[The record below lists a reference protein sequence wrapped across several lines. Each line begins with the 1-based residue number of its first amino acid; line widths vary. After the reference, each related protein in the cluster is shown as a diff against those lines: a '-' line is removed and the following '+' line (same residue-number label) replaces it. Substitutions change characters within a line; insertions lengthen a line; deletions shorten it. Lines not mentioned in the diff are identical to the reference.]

1 MSLASES
8 ELGAMVPRLPLATA
22 MGEVLRLPPVSPALE
37 DPCAPLRAL
46 LQQYMTPE
54 EVVRAREAYEL
65 AATAHGAQTRRSG
78 EPYIHHPVAVA
89 CILAEL
95 QLDIFTIQAALLH
108 DVIEDCNISKE
119 NIIERFGP
127 EVAEMVDGVSK
138 LGQVRFET
146 REEAQAENFRKMFL
160 AMSRDI
166 RVVLIKLADRLH
178 NMRTMGV
185 MKPEK
190 RRRIS
195 RETLDIY
202 APIAQRLGIHAIRI
216 ELEEMAFSHLYPKR
230 WHTLNEAVK
239 AARGNRKEA
248 VQKIEHALE
257 DRLRQEGFA
266 AQVSG
271 REKHVYSI
279 YRKMQKKGMSFGD
292 IHDLHAF
299 RIIVADVDTCY
310 RVLGIIH
317 SLYRPIPGR
326 FKDYIAI
333 PKSNGY
339 QSLHTVL
346 LGPFG
351 HPVEVQIRTE
361 DMHRVAE
368 AGVAAHWLYKTGTN
382 NAHAEVQARAWLQ
395 RLLELQM
402 QGGDSQE
409 FLESVK
415 LDLFP
420 DEVYV
425 FTPKGKI
432 LSLPRGA
439 TAVDFAYAVHT
450 DVGDQAVAAKVNDIY
465 VPLRSLLNNGDKV
478 EIIMAASAHPQ
489 PGWLD
494 VVVTAKARS
503 SVRAYLKTI
512 QRGDAELLGRNLLEK
527 ALHSLGT
534 DLKQV
539 EPADFRRV
547 LTTFNTQ
554 DEGQLLAAI
563 GMGEIF
569 PLVVAHK
576 LLPEEEDRGKLV
588 QTARRLGQAVS
599 QLLPSRLNREGA
611 TKKPLLIRG
620 TEGMP
625 VTLARCCRPIPG
637 DPILG
642 FISAGKGVVVHTH
655 DCHNIREWRKRRDR
669 WVDVQWDP
677 EAPQGEF
684 PVTIRVV
691 AESARGVLARIATLI
706 SDEDSNI
713 DHVDIEP
720 QDGLY
725 TGITFTIQ
733 AHHRD
738 HLAKIMRSLRSLP
751 MVSRVQ
757 RVKG

>member
-1 MSLASES
+1 
-8 ELGAMVPRLPLATA
+8 
-22 MGEVLRLPPVSPALE
+22 
-37 DPCAPLRAL
+37 
-46 LQQYMTPE
+46 MTPE
-54 EVVRAREAYEL
+54 EVSRARDAYEL
-65 AATAHGAQTRRSG
+65 AANAHGAQTRRSG

-119 NIIERFGP
+119 NITERFGP

-185 MKPEK
+185 MTPEK

-216 ELEEMAFSHLYPKR
+216 ELEELAFSHLYPKR

-257 DRLRQEGFA
+257 DRLLQEGFA

-279 YRKMQKKGMSFGD
+279 YRKMQKKGMPFGD

-310 RVLGIIH
+310 RVLGLVH

-368 AGVAAHWLYKTGTN
+368 AGVAAHWLYKTGSN
-382 NAHAEVQARAWLQ
+382 NAHAEIQARAWLQ
-395 RLLELQM
+395 RLLELQI

-450 DVGDQAVAAKVNDIY
+450 DIGDQAVAARVNDMY
-465 VPLRSLLNNGDKV
+465 VPLRSPLNNGDKV
-478 EIIMAASAHPQ
+478 EIVTAASAHPQ

-494 VVVTAKARS
+494 VVVTGKARS

-512 QRGDAELLGRNLLEK
+512 QRGDAEVLGRNLLEK
-527 ALHSLGT
+527 ALQSLGADLQQIEAT
-534 DLKQV
+534 DFQ
-539 EPADFRRV
+539 RV
-547 LTTFNTQ
+547 LVTFNVQ
-554 DEGQLLAAI
+554 DESQLLAAI
-563 GMGEIF
+563 GMGEVF

-576 LLPEEEDRGKLV
+576 LLPEEGDRGRLA
-588 QTARRLGQAVS
+588 QTARRLGHAVS
-599 QLLPSRLNREGA
+599 QLLPSRLSREEA

-642 FISAGKGVVVHTH
+642 FISVGKGVVVHTH

-677 EAPQGEF
+677 AAQGEF
-684 PVTIRVV
+684 PVAIRVV

-725 TGITFTIQ
+725 TGITFTIE
-733 AHHRD
+733 AHDRD
-738 HLAKIMRSLRSLP
+738 HLARIMRSLRSLP

>member
-1 MSLASES
+1 MPQATES
-8 ELGAMVPRLPLATA
+8 VVEVSVPRLPLVTEV
-22 MGEVLRLPPVSPALE
+22 GEVLCLPPIQPALE

-46 LQQYMTPE
+46 LQQYMPPE
-54 EVVRAREAYEL
+54 DLLRAHEAYAL
-65 AATAHGAQTRRSG
+65 AAESHDTQTRRSG

-95 QLDIFTIQAALLH
+95 QLDLVTVQAALLH
-108 DVIEDCNISKE
+108 DVIEDCGISKE
-119 NIIERFGP
+119 SLAERFGP

-146 REEAQAENFRKMFL
+146 KEEAQAENFRKMFL

-178 NMRTMGV
+178 NMRTMGA
-185 MKPEK
+185 MLPEK

-195 RETLDIY
+195 KETLDIY
-202 APIAQRLGIHAIRI
+202 APIAQRLGIHAIRT
-216 ELEEMAFSHLYPKR
+216 ELEELAFSHLYPKR

-279 YRKMQKKGMSFGD
+279 YSKMQKKSMPFSA
-292 IHDLHAF
+292 ILDLHAF
-299 RIIVADVDTCY
+299 RVIVADVDTCY

-368 AGVAAHWLYKTGTN
+368 AGVAAHWLYKTGMN
-382 NAHAEVQARAWLQ
+382 SAHAETQARAWLQ
-395 RLLELQM
+395 RLLELQI

-432 LSLPRGA
+432 LNLPRGA

-450 DVGDQAVAAKVNDIY
+450 DIGNQAVAAKVNDMY
-465 VPLRSLLNNGDKV
+465 VPLRSPLSNGDKV
-478 EIIMAASAHPQ
+478 EIVTATSAHPQ

-512 QRGDAELLGRNLLEK
+512 QREDAETLGRNLLDK
-527 ALHSLGT
+527 ALQSLGVQYQQIVT
-534 DLKQV
+534 ADLQ
-539 EPADFRRV
+539 RV
-547 LTTFNTQ
+547 LATFNVKE
-554 DEGQLLAAI
+554 EGQLLAAI

-576 LLPEEEDRGKLV
+576 LLPEEEERGRLA

-599 QLLPSRLNREGA
+599 QLLPSRLSREGVA
-611 TKKPLLIRG
+611 KKPLLIRG

-642 FISAGKGVVVHTH
+642 FI
-655 DCHNIREWRKRRDR
+655 
-669 WVDVQWDP
+669 
-677 EAPQGEF
+677 
-684 PVTIRVV
+684 
-691 AESARGVLARIATLI
+691 
-706 SDEDSNI
+706 
-713 DHVDIEP
+713 
-720 QDGLY
+720 
-725 TGITFTIQ
+725 
-733 AHHRD
+733 
-738 HLAKIMRSLRSLP
+738 
-751 MVSRVQ
+751 
-757 RVKG
+757 

>member
-8 ELGAMVPRLPLATA
+8 ELGATVPRLPLAMA
-22 MGEVLRLPPVSPALE
+22 VGEVLRLSPVPPALE

-54 EVVRAREAYEL
+54 EVARAREAYEL
-65 AATAHGAQTRRSG
+65 AAIAHGAQTRRSG

-108 DVIEDCNISKE
+108 DVIEDCSISKE
-119 NIIERFGP
+119 NIVERFGP

-185 MKPEK
+185 MTPEK

-216 ELEEMAFSHLYPKR
+216 ELEELAFSHLYPKR
-230 WHTLNEAVK
+230 WHTLNEAIK
-239 AARGNRKEA
+239 ASRGNRKEG
-248 VQKIEHALE
+248 VQTIQRALE
-257 DRLRQEGFA
+257 DRLRQEGFV
-266 AQVSG
+266 AQVCG

-279 YRKMQKKGMSFGD
+279 YSKMQKKGMPFGA

-299 RIIVADVDTCY
+299 RVIVADVDTCY
-310 RVLGIIH
+310 RVLGLIH

-368 AGVAAHWLYKTGTN
+368 AGVAAHWLYKTGTS
-382 NAHAEVQARAWLQ
+382 NAHAETQSRAWLQ

-402 QGGDSQE
+402 QGGDSKE

-432 LSLPRGA
+432 LNLPRGA

-450 DVGDQAVAAKVNDIY
+450 DIGDQAVAAKVNDMY
-465 VPLRSLLNNGDKV
+465 VPLRSPLNNGEKV
-478 EIIMAASAHPQ
+478 EIVTAASAHPQ

-503 SVRAYLKTI
+503 RVRAYLKTM
-512 QRGDAELLGRNLLEK
+512 QCGDAELLGRNLLEK
-527 ALHSLGT
+527 AMHNLGANFQ
-534 DLKQV
+534 LV
-539 EPADFRRV
+539 EAADFRRV
-547 LTTFNTQ
+547 LTTFNVQ
-554 DEGQLLAAI
+554 SEGQLFAAI
-563 GMGEIF
+563 GMGEVF

-576 LLPEEEDRGKLV
+576 LLPEEEDRGRLA

-599 QLLPSRLNREGA
+599 QLLPNRLNREGA

-733 AHHRD
+733 AHHR
-738 HLAKIMRSLRSLP
+738 
-751 MVSRVQ
+751 
-757 RVKG
+757 

>member
-1 MSLASES
+1 MSAATELSNPADSVFLAE
-8 ELGAMVPRLPLATA
+8 AA
-22 MGEVLRLPPVSPALE
+22 EVLQLSPVTPALG
-37 DPCAPLRAL
+37 DPCAPLRLL
-46 LQQYMTPE
+46 LQRYLSPE
-54 EVVRAREAYEL
+54 DEQKVRDAYEL
-65 AATAHGAQTRRSG
+65 AALAHREQRRRSG

-95 QLDIFTIQAALLH
+95 QLDVATIQAALLH
-108 DVIEDCNISKE
+108 DVIEDCGISKDE
-119 NIIERFGP
+119 LTARFGA
-127 EVAEMVDGVSK
+127 EVTEMVDGVSK

-185 MKPEK
+185 MAADK

-216 ELEEMAFSHLYPKR
+216 ELEELAFSHLYPKR
-230 WHTLNEAVK
+230 WHALNQAIK
-239 AARGNRKEA
+239 AARGNRKEG
-248 VQKIEHALE
+248 VQKIGQLIAE
-257 DRLRQEGFA
+257 RLRQEA
-266 AQVSG
+266 IHAQVSG

-279 YRKMQKKGMSFGD
+279 YRKMQRKGLPFSA

-299 RIIVADVDTCY
+299 RIIVDDVDTCY
-310 RVLGIIH
+310 RVLGIVH
-317 SLYRPIPGR
+317 SLFRPIPGR

-339 QSLHTVL
+339 QSLHTIL

-351 HPVEVQIRTE
+351 HPVEIQIRTE

-368 AGVAAHWLYKTGTN
+368 AGVAAHWLYKSGIQR
-382 NAHAEVQARAWLQ
+382 AHAEAQARAWIQ
-395 RLLELQM
+395 RLLELQA

-409 FLESVK
+409 FLESLK
-415 LDLFP
+415 MDLFP

-432 LSLPRGA
+432 LGLPRGA
-439 TAVDFAYAVHT
+439 TAIDFAYAVHS
-450 DVGDQAVAAKVNDIY
+450 DIGNRAVAAKINEIY
-465 VPLRSLLNNGDKV
+465 VPLRSIIDNGDKV
-478 EIIMAASAHPQ
+478 EIITAESAHPQ
-489 PGWLD
+489 AGWLE
-494 VVVTAKARS
+494 VVVTAKARANIRS
-503 SVRAYLKTI
+503 YLKTI
-512 QRGDAELLGRNLLEK
+512 QRGDAEQLGTNLLDK
-527 ALHSLGT
+527 ALRSLGT
-534 DLKQV
+534 TIEALAEEDFQRVYSTFQV
-539 EPADFRRV
+539 ADRSALLV
-547 LTTFNTQ
+547 SIGI
-554 DEGQLLAAI
+554 GQVI
-563 GMGEIF
+563 
-569 PLVVAHK
+569 PLVVAQK
-576 LLPEEEDRGKLV
+576 LVPEEERGRLA

-599 QLLPSRLNREGA
+599 SLLPGRPGREAGHNQ
-611 TKKPLLIRG
+611 PLLIRG

-642 FISAGKGVVVHTH
+642 FITAGKGIVVHTH

-677 EAPQGEF
+677 EVHSEF
-684 PVTIRVV
+684 PVLVRVV
-691 AESARGVLARIATLI
+691 AESGRGVLARVATHIAQA
-706 SDEDSNI
+706 DANI

-725 TGITFTIQ
+725 TGITFTITVRD
-733 AHHRD
+733 RD
-738 HLAKIMRSLRSLP
+738 HLAQVVRNLRSLP
-751 MVSRVQ
+751 SVSRVQ

>member
-1 MSLASES
+1 MPPAIEPTV
-8 ELGAMVPRLPLATA
+8 ELQIPTLPLAGGV
-22 MGEVLRLPPVSPALE
+22 GEVLHLPVVKPSLE

-46 LQQYMTPE
+46 LQQYMSAE
-54 EVVRAREAYEL
+54 EVGRALEAYEL
-65 AATAHGAQTRRSG
+65 ALAAHADQTRRSG

-95 QLDIFTIQAALLH
+95 QLDLFTVQAALLH
-108 DVIEDCNISKE
+108 DVIEDCNISKDSLG
-119 NIIERFGP
+119 ERFGP

-146 REEAQAENFRKMFL
+146 KEEAQAENFRKMFL

-185 MKPEK
+185 MTPEK

-216 ELEEMAFSHLYPKR
+216 ELEELAFSHLYPKR
-230 WHTLNEAVK
+230 WHALNEAVK

-248 VQKIEHALE
+248 VQKIERALQ
-257 DRLRQEGFA
+257 DRLRQEGFEA
-266 AQVSG
+266 DVSG

-279 YRKMQKKGMSFGD
+279 YSKMQKKSMPFSA
-292 IHDLHAF
+292 ILDLHAF
-299 RIIVADVDTCY
+299 RVVVADVDTCY

-368 AGVAAHWLYKTGTN
+368 AGVAAHWLYKTGMSNT
-382 NAHAEVQARAWLQ
+382 HAESQARAWLQ
-395 RLLELQM
+395 RLLELQTH
-402 QGGDSQE
+402 GGDSQE

-439 TAVDFAYAVHT
+439 TAVDFAYSVHT
-450 DVGDQAVAAKVNDIY
+450 DIGNQAVAAKINDMY

-478 EIIMAASAHPQ
+478 EIVTTASAHPQ

-494 VVVTAKARS
+494 VVVTAKARG

-512 QRGDAELLGRNLLEK
+512 QRDDAEALGRNLLDK
-527 ALHSLGT
+527 ALHSLGMNY
-534 DLKQV
+534 DQV
-539 EPADFRRV
+539 IPADLQQV
-547 LTTFNTQ
+547 LATFNVK

-563 GMGEIF
+563 GMGELF

-576 LLPEEEDRGKLV
+576 LLPEEEDRGRLA
-588 QTARRLGQAVS
+588 QTARRLGLAVS
-599 QLLPSRLNREGA
+599 QFLPSRLNRDTA
-611 TKKPLLIRG
+611 VKKPLLIRG
-620 TEGMP
+620 TEGLP

-677 EAPQGEF
+677 GAHGDF

-725 TGITFTIQ
+725 TGITFTIL
-733 AHHRD
+733 AHDRD

-757 RVKG
+757 RVKN

>member
-95 QLDIFTIQAALLH
+95 QLDVFTIQAALLH

-271 REKHVYSI
+271 REKHAEITFEKLQIGQTIGRRRTGGHHCLQHRATGLGRHLHNGTHQLPDGTLSH
-279 YRKMQKKGMSFGD
+279 FAGD
-292 IHDLHAF
+292 VGGGIQITAHQAIALTQRAHTHGAIQVLIQTGRTENPGGLLPVTLQNGLAFLAKNLQQFCIIFQTFHASSV
-299 RIIVADVDTCY
+299 IVAT
-310 RVLGIIH
+310 
-317 SLYRPIPGR
+317 
-326 FKDYIAI
+326 
-333 PKSNGY
+333 
-339 QSLHTVL
+339 
-346 LGPFG
+346 PF
-351 HPVEVQIRTE
+351 
-361 DMHRVAE
+361 
-368 AGVAAHWLYKTGTN
+368 
-382 NAHAEVQARAWLQ
+382 
-395 RLLELQM
+395 
-402 QGGDSQE
+402 
-409 FLESVK
+409 
-415 LDLFP
+415 
-420 DEVYV
+420 
-425 FTPKGKI
+425 
-432 LSLPRGA
+432 
-439 TAVDFAYAVHT
+439 
-450 DVGDQAVAAKVNDIY
+450 
-465 VPLRSLLNNGDKV
+465 
-478 EIIMAASAHPQ
+478 
-489 PGWLD
+489 
-494 VVVTAKARS
+494 
-503 SVRAYLKTI
+503 
-512 QRGDAELLGRNLLEK
+512 
-527 ALHSLGT
+527 
-534 DLKQV
+534 
-539 EPADFRRV
+539 
-547 LTTFNTQ
+547 
-554 DEGQLLAAI
+554 
-563 GMGEIF
+563 
-569 PLVVAHK
+569 
-576 LLPEEEDRGKLV
+576 
-588 QTARRLGQAVS
+588 TARR
-599 QLLPSRLNREGA
+599 
-611 TKKPLLIRG
+611 T
-620 TEGMP
+620 
-625 VTLARCCRPIPG
+625 
-637 DPILG
+637 
-642 FISAGKGVVVHTH
+642 
-655 DCHNIREWRKRRDR
+655 
-669 WVDVQWDP
+669 
-677 EAPQGEF
+677 
-684 PVTIRVV
+684 
-691 AESARGVLARIATLI
+691 
-706 SDEDSNI
+706 
-713 DHVDIEP
+713 
-720 QDGLY
+720 
-725 TGITFTIQ
+725 
-733 AHHRD
+733 
-738 HLAKIMRSLRSLP
+738 
-751 MVSRVQ
+751 
-757 RVKG
+757 

>member
-1 MSLASES
+1 MPPASES
-8 ELGAMVPRLPLATA
+8 VEAVSVPVLPLASGV
-22 MGEVLRLPPVSPALE
+22 GEVLRLPPVKPALD

-54 EVVRAREAYEL
+54 EVARVREAYEL
-65 AATAHGAQTRRSG
+65 ALAAHGEQTRRSG

-95 QLDIFTIQAALLH
+95 QLDIFTVQAALLH
-108 DVIEDCNISKE
+108 DVIEDCGISKE
-119 NIIERFGP
+119 ALGERFGP

-185 MKPEK
+185 MTPEK

-216 ELEEMAFSHLYPKR
+216 ELEELAFSHLYPKR

-239 AARGNRKEA
+239 AARGHRKEA
-248 VQKIEHALE
+248 VQKIEQALL
-257 DRLRQEGFA
+257 DRLHQEGFE

-279 YRKMQKKGMSFGD
+279 YSKMQKKGMAFSS
-292 IHDLHAF
+292 ILDLHAF
-299 RIIVADVDTCY
+299 RVIVADVDTCY

-368 AGVAAHWLYKTGTN
+368 AGVAAHWLYKTGMN
-382 NAHAEVQARAWLQ
+382 HAHAETQARAWLQ
-395 RLLELQM
+395 RLLELQT

-415 LDLFP
+415 LDLSLMK
-420 DEVYV
+420 YMCLR
-425 FTPKGKI
+425 PKEK
-432 LSLPRGA
+432 
-439 TAVDFAYAVHT
+439 F
-450 DVGDQAVAAKVNDIY
+450 
-465 VPLRSLLNNGDKV
+465 
-478 EIIMAASAHPQ
+478 SA
-489 PGWLD
+489 
-494 VVVTAKARS
+494 
-503 SVRAYLKTI
+503 
-512 QRGDAELLGRNLLEK
+512 
-527 ALHSLGT
+527 
-534 DLKQV
+534 
-539 EPADFRRV
+539 
-547 LTTFNTQ
+547 
-554 DEGQLLAAI
+554 
-563 GMGEIF
+563 
-569 PLVVAHK
+569 
-576 LLPEEEDRGKLV
+576 
-588 QTARRLGQAVS
+588 
-599 QLLPSRLNREGA
+599 
-611 TKKPLLIRG
+611 
-620 TEGMP
+620 
-625 VTLARCCRPIPG
+625 C
-637 DPILG
+637 
-642 FISAGKGVVVHTH
+642 
-655 DCHNIREWRKRRDR
+655 
-669 WVDVQWDP
+669 
-677 EAPQGEF
+677 
-684 PVTIRVV
+684 RVV
-691 AESARGVLARIATLI
+691 PRPLI
-706 SDEDSNI
+706 
-713 DHVDIEP
+713 
-720 QDGLY
+720 
-725 TGITFTIQ
+725 
-733 AHHRD
+733 
-738 HLAKIMRSLRSLP
+738 LP
-751 MVSRVQ
+751 MPFIRISGIRRWPPASMICMCPCAVL
-757 RVKG
+757 

>member
-1 MSLASES
+1 MSAATELSARADSVVLAE
-8 ELGAMVPRLPLATA
+8 AA
-22 MGEVLRLPPVSPALE
+22 EVLHLSPVAPSLG
-37 DPCAPLRAL
+37 DPCAPLRLL
-46 LQQYMTPE
+46 LQRYLPPE
-54 EVVRAREAYEL
+54 DVEKAREAYEL
-65 AATAHGAQTRRSG
+65 AAAAHRGQKRRSG

-95 QLDIFTIQAALLH
+95 QLDVATIQAALLH
-108 DVIEDCNISKE
+108 DVIEDCGISKE
-119 NIIERFGP
+119 ELTEHFGA
-127 EVAEMVDGVSK
+127 EVTEMVDGVSK

-185 MKPEK
+185 MAADK

-216 ELEEMAFSHLYPKR
+216 ELEELAFSHLYPKR
-230 WHTLNEAVK
+230 WHALNQAIK
-239 AARGNRKEA
+239 AARGHRKEA
-248 VQKIEHALE
+248 VQKIGQLIAE
-257 DRLRQEGFA
+257 RLRQEA
-266 AQVSG
+266 IHAEVSG

-279 YRKMQKKGMSFGD
+279 YRKMQRKGLPFSA

-299 RIIVADVDTCY
+299 RIIVDDVDTCY
-310 RVLGIIH
+310 RVLGIVH
-317 SLYRPIPGR
+317 SLFRPIPGR

-339 QSLHTVL
+339 QSLHTIL

-368 AGVAAHWLYKTGTN
+368 AGVAAHWLYKSGIQK
-382 NAHAEVQARAWLQ
+382 AHAEAQARAWIQ
-395 RLLELQM
+395 RLLELQA

-409 FLESVK
+409 FLESLK
-415 LDLFP
+415 MDLFP

-432 LSLPRGA
+432 LGLPRGA
-439 TAVDFAYAVHT
+439 TAIDFAYAVHS
-450 DVGDQAVAAKVNDIY
+450 DIGNRAVAAKINEIY
-465 VPLRSLLNNGDKV
+465 VPLRSILDNGDKV
-478 EIIMAASAHPQ
+478 EVITAESAHPQ
-489 PGWLD
+489 AGWLE
-494 VVVTAKARS
+494 VVVTAKARANIRS
-503 SVRAYLKTI
+503 YLKTI
-512 QRGDAELLGRNLLEK
+512 QRGDAEQLGQNLLDK
-527 ALHSLGT
+527 AMHSLGT
-534 DLKQV
+534 SIDALTEEQFHRVYATFQV
-539 EPADFRRV
+539 EDRAA
-547 LTTFNTQ
+547 
-554 DEGQLLAAI
+554 LLVAI
-563 GMGEIF
+563 GIGQVI
-569 PLVVAHK
+569 PLVVAQK
-576 LLPEEEDRGKLV
+576 LVPEEERGRLA

-599 QLLPSRLNREGA
+599 SLLPGRPGREGEHIQ
-611 TKKPLLIRG
+611 PLLIRG

-642 FISAGKGVVVHTH
+642 FITAGKGIVVHTH

-677 EAPQGEF
+677 DVHAEF
-684 PVTIRVV
+684 PVLVRVV
-691 AESARGVLARIATLI
+691 AESGRGVLARVATHIAQA
-706 SDEDSNI
+706 DANI

-725 TGITFTIQ
+725 TGITFTISVRD
-733 AHHRD
+733 RD
-738 HLAKIMRSLRSLP
+738 HLAQVVRSLRSLP
-751 MVSRVQ
+751 SVSRVQ

>member
-1 MSLASES
+1 MSAAT
-8 ELGAMVPRLPLATA
+8 ELSSPADSVFLMEAA
-22 MGEVLRLPPVSPALE
+22 EVLQLSPVSPSLD
-37 DPCAPLRAL
+37 DPCAPLRLL
-46 LQQYMTPE
+46 LQHYLPPE
-54 EVVRAREAYEL
+54 DVQKARDAYEL
-65 AATAHGAQTRRSG
+65 AAAAHREQKRRSG

-95 QLDIFTIQAALLH
+95 QLDVATIQAALLH
-108 DVIEDCNISKE
+108 DVIEDCGISKDE
-119 NIIERFGP
+119 LTERFGA
-127 EVAEMVDGVSK
+127 EVTEMVDGVSK

-185 MKPEK
+185 MAAEK

-202 APIAQRLGIHAIRI
+202 APIAQRLGIHAVRI
-216 ELEEMAFSHLYPKR
+216 ELEELAFSHLYPKR
-230 WHTLNEAVK
+230 WHALNQAIK
-239 AARGNRKEA
+239 SARGNRKEG
-248 VQKIEHALE
+248 VQKIGQLIAE
-257 DRLRQEGFA
+257 RLRQEA
-266 AQVSG
+266 IHAQVSG
-271 REKHVYSI
+271 REKNVYSI
-279 YRKMQKKGMSFGD
+279 YRKMQRKGLPFSA

-299 RIIVADVDTCY
+299 RIIVDDVDTCY
-310 RVLGIIH
+310 RVLGIVH
-317 SLYRPIPGR
+317 SLFRPIPGR

-339 QSLHTVL
+339 QSLHTIL

-351 HPVEVQIRTE
+351 HPVEIQIRTE

-368 AGVAAHWLYKTGTN
+368 AGVAAHWLYKSGIQR
-382 NAHAEVQARAWLQ
+382 AHAEAQARAWIQ
-395 RLLELQM
+395 RLLELQA

-409 FLESVK
+409 FLESLK
-415 LDLFP
+415 MDLFP

-432 LSLPRGA
+432 LGLPRGA
-439 TAVDFAYAVHT
+439 TAIDFAYAVHS
-450 DVGDQAVAAKVNDIY
+450 DIGNRAVAAKINEIY
-465 VPLRSLLNNGDKV
+465 VPLRSILDNGDKV
-478 EIIMAASAHPQ
+478 EVITAESAHPQ
-489 PGWLD
+489 AGWLE
-494 VVVTAKARS
+494 VVVTAKARANIRS
-503 SVRAYLKTI
+503 YLKTI
-512 QRGDAELLGRNLLEK
+512 QRGDAEQLGHNLLDK
-527 ALHSLGT
+527 ALRSLGT
-534 DLKQV
+534 AIEALGEEDFQRVYPTFQV
-539 EPADFRRV
+539 
-547 LTTFNTQ
+547 Q
-554 DEGQLLAAI
+554 DRSALLVAI
-563 GMGEIF
+563 GIGQVI
-569 PLVVAHK
+569 PLVVAQK
-576 LLPEEEDRGKLV
+576 LVPEEERGRLA

-599 QLLPSRLNREGA
+599 SLLPGRPGRDGEHNQ
-611 TKKPLLIRG
+611 PLLIRG

-642 FISAGKGVVVHTH
+642 FITAGKGIVVHTH

-677 EAPQGEF
+677 QVHAEF
-684 PVTIRVV
+684 PVLVRVV
-691 AESARGVLARIATLI
+691 AESGRGVLARVATHIAQA
-706 SDEDSNI
+706 DANI

-725 TGITFTIQ
+725 TGITFTITVRD
-733 AHHRD
+733 RD
-738 HLAKIMRSLRSLP
+738 HLAQVVRNLRSLP
-751 MVSRVQ
+751 SVSRVQ

>member
-1 MSLASES
+1 MSASSDAVVQLLTETA
-8 ELGAMVPRLPLATA
+8 EPLQ
-22 MGEVLRLPPVSPALE
+22 LSPVHPTLE
-37 DPCAPLRAL
+37 DPCAPLRSL
-46 LQQYMTPE
+46 LQRYLPADDLQ
-54 EVVRAREAYEL
+54 RAREAYEF
-65 AATAHGAQTRRSG
+65 AAAAHGEQRRRSG

-89 CILAEL
+89 SILAEL
-95 QLDIFTIQAALLH
+95 QMDVSTIQAALLH
-108 DVIEDCNISKE
+108 DVIEDCEISKE
-119 NIIERFGP
+119 EVVQRFGP

-166 RVVLIKLADRLH
+166 RVVLVKLADRLH

-185 MKPEK
+185 MAPDK

-195 RETLDIY
+195 RETLEIY

-216 ELEEMAFSHLYPKR
+216 ELEELAFSHLYPRR
-230 WHTLNEAVK
+230 WHALNEAIK

-248 VQKIEHALE
+248 VQKIGQLIAE
-257 DRLRQEGFA
+257 RLRQEA
-266 AQVSG
+266 IPSRVSG

-279 YRKMQKKGMSFGD
+279 YRKMQKKGLPFSA

-299 RIIVADVDTCY
+299 RIIVDDVDTCY
-310 RVLGIIH
+310 RVLGIVH
-317 SLYRPIPGR
+317 SLFRPIPGR

-333 PKSNGY
+333 PKGNGY
-339 QSLHTVL
+339 QSLHTIV

-351 HPVEVQIRTE
+351 YPVEVQIRTE

-368 AGVAAHWLYKTGTN
+368 AGVAAHWLYKSGVQKS
-382 NAHAEVQARAWLQ
+382 HAEVQARAWIQ
-395 RLLELQM
+395 RLLELQT

-409 FLESVK
+409 FLDSLK
-415 LDLFP
+415 MDLFP

-439 TAVDFAYAVHT
+439 TAIDFAYAVHS
-450 DVGDQAVAAKVNDIY
+450 DIGNRAVAAKINEIF
-465 VPLRSLLNNGDKV
+465 VPLRTILDNGVKV
-478 EIIMAASAHPQ
+478 EIITADTAHPQ
-489 PGWLD
+489 AGWLE
-494 VVVTAKARS
+494 VVVTAKARANI
-503 SVRAYLKTI
+503 RAYLKTI
-512 QRGDAELLGRNLLEK
+512 QRDDAERLGRNLLQK
-527 ALHSLGT
+527 ALASLGT
-534 DLKQV
+534 SIEEIPDEVLQ
-539 EPADFRRV
+539 RV
-547 LTTFNTQ
+547 LSTFQ
-554 DEGQLLAAI
+554 AKDLAELLVAI
-563 GMGEIF
+563 GIGQII
-569 PLVVAHK
+569 PLVVAQK
-576 LLPEEEDRGKLV
+576 LVPEEERGRLA

-599 QLLPSRLNREGA
+599 QFLPGRLAQAERGQ
-611 TKKPLLIRG
+611 PLLIRG
-620 TEGMP
+620 TEGLP

-642 FISAGKGVVVHTH
+642 FITAGKGIVVHTH
-655 DCHNIREWRKRRDR
+655 DCHNLREWRKRRDR

-677 EAPQGEF
+677 GVQAEF
-684 PVTIRVV
+684 PVLVRVV
-691 AESARGVLARIATLI
+691 AESGRGVLARIATHI
-706 SDEDSNI
+706 AQADANI

-725 TGITFTIQ
+725 TGITFTISVRN
-733 AHHRD
+733 RD
-738 HLAKIMRSLRSLP
+738 HLAQVVRDLRSLP

>member
-1 MSLASES
+1 MPLASES
-8 ELGAMVPRLPLATA
+8 EPGTMVPTLPLTT
-22 MGEVLRLPPVSPALE
+22 GVGDVLRLPPVSPSLE

-54 EVVRAREAYEL
+54 EVARARDAYEL
-65 AATAHGAQTRRSG
+65 AANAHGAQTRRSG

-119 NIIERFGP
+119 SITERFGP

-185 MKPEK
+185 MTPEK

-216 ELEEMAFSHLYPKR
+216 ELEELAFSHLYPKR

-257 DRLRQEGFA
+257 DRLLQEGFA

-279 YRKMQKKGMSFGD
+279 YRKMQKKGMPFGD

-310 RVLGIIH
+310 RVLGLVH

-368 AGVAAHWLYKTGTN
+368 AGVAAHWLYKTGSS
-382 NAHAEVQARAWLQ
+382 NAHAEIQARAWLQ
-395 RLLELQM
+395 RLLELQI

-450 DVGDQAVAAKVNDIY
+450 DIGDQAVAARVNDMY
-465 VPLRSLLNNGDKV
+465 VPLRSPLNNGDKV
-478 EIIMAASAHPQ
+478 EIVTAASAHPQ

-494 VVVTAKARS
+494 VVVTGKARS

-512 QRGDAELLGRNLLEK
+512 QRGDAEVLGRNLLEK
-527 ALHSLGT
+527 ALQSLGADLQQIEAT
-534 DLKQV
+534 DFQ
-539 EPADFRRV
+539 RV
-547 LTTFNTQ
+547 LVTFNVR
-554 DEGQLLAAI
+554 DESQLLAAI
-563 GMGEIF
+563 GMGEVF

-576 LLPEEEDRGKLV
+576 LLPEEGDRGRLA
-588 QTARRLGQAVS
+588 QTARRLGHAVS
-599 QLLPSRLNREGA
+599 QLLPSRLSREEA

-642 FISAGKGVVVHTH
+642 FISVGKGVVVHTH

-677 EAPQGEF
+677 AAQGEF
-684 PVTIRVV
+684 PVAIRVV

-725 TGITFTIQ
+725 TGITFTIE
-733 AHHRD
+733 AHDRD
-738 HLAKIMRSLRSLP
+738 HLARIMRSLRSLP

>member
-1 MSLASES
+1 MSAATELSNPADSVFLAE
-8 ELGAMVPRLPLATA
+8 AA
-22 MGEVLRLPPVSPALE
+22 EVLQLSPVTPALD
-37 DPCAPLRAL
+37 DPCAPLRLL
-46 LQQYMTPE
+46 LQRYLSPE
-54 EVVRAREAYEL
+54 DVQKVRDAYEL
-65 AATAHGAQTRRSG
+65 AASAHREQRRRSG

-95 QLDIFTIQAALLH
+95 QLDVATIQAALLH
-108 DVIEDCNISKE
+108 DVIEDCGISKDE
-119 NIIERFGP
+119 LTERFGA
-127 EVAEMVDGVSK
+127 EVTEMVDGVSK

-185 MKPEK
+185 MAADK

-216 ELEEMAFSHLYPKR
+216 ELEELAFSHLYPKR
-230 WHTLNEAVK
+230 WHALNQAIK
-239 AARGNRKEA
+239 AARGNRKEG
-248 VQKIEHALE
+248 VQKIGQLIAE
-257 DRLRQEGFA
+257 RLRQEA
-266 AQVSG
+266 IHAQVSG

-279 YRKMQKKGMSFGD
+279 YRKMQRKGLPFSA

-299 RIIVADVDTCY
+299 RIIVDDVDTCY
-310 RVLGIIH
+310 RVLGIVH
-317 SLYRPIPGR
+317 SLFRPIPGR

-339 QSLHTVL
+339 QSLHTIL

-351 HPVEVQIRTE
+351 HPVEIQIRTE

-368 AGVAAHWLYKTGTN
+368 AGVAAHWLYKSGIQR
-382 NAHAEVQARAWLQ
+382 AHAEAQARAWIQ
-395 RLLELQM
+395 RLLELQA

-409 FLESVK
+409 FLESLK
-415 LDLFP
+415 MDLFP

-432 LSLPRGA
+432 LGLPRGA
-439 TAVDFAYAVHT
+439 TAIDFAYAVHS
-450 DVGDQAVAAKVNDIY
+450 DIGNRAVAAKINEIY
-465 VPLRSLLNNGDKV
+465 VPLRSIIDNGDKV
-478 EIIMAASAHPQ
+478 EIITAESAHPQ
-489 PGWLD
+489 AGWLE
-494 VVVTAKARS
+494 VVVTAKARANIRS
-503 SVRAYLKTI
+503 YLKTI
-512 QRGDAELLGRNLLEK
+512 QRGDAEQLGASLLDK
-527 ALHSLGT
+527 ALRSLGT
-534 DLKQV
+534 SLEALTEEDFQRVYPTFQV
-539 EPADFRRV
+539 ADRSALLV
-547 LTTFNTQ
+547 SIGI
-554 DEGQLLAAI
+554 GQVI
-563 GMGEIF
+563 
-569 PLVVAHK
+569 PLVVAQK
-576 LLPEEEDRGKLV
+576 LVPEEERGRLA

-599 QLLPSRLNREGA
+599 SLLPGRPGRETGHNQ
-611 TKKPLLIRG
+611 PLLIRG

-642 FISAGKGVVVHTH
+642 FITAGKGIVVHTH

-677 EAPQGEF
+677 EVHAEF
-684 PVTIRVV
+684 PVLVRVV
-691 AESARGVLARIATLI
+691 AESGRGVLARVATHIAQA
-706 SDEDSNI
+706 DANI

-725 TGITFTIQ
+725 TGITFTITVRD
-733 AHHRD
+733 RD
-738 HLAKIMRSLRSLP
+738 HLAQVVRNLRSLP
-751 MVSRVQ
+751 SVSRVQ

>member
-1 MSLASES
+1 MPPASES
-8 ELGAMVPRLPLATA
+8 VEAVSVPVLPLASGV
-22 MGEVLRLPPVSPALE
+22 GEVLRLPPVKPALD

-54 EVVRAREAYEL
+54 EVTRVREAYEL
-65 AATAHGAQTRRSG
+65 ALAAHGEQTRRSG

-95 QLDIFTIQAALLH
+95 QLDIFSVQAALLH
-108 DVIEDCNISKE
+108 DVIEDCGISKE
-119 NIIERFGP
+119 SLAERFGP

-185 MKPEK
+185 MTPEK

-216 ELEEMAFSHLYPKR
+216 ELEELAFSHLYPKR

-239 AARGNRKEA
+239 AARGHRKEA
-248 VQKIEHALE
+248 VQKIEQALL
-257 DRLRQEGFA
+257 DRLHQEGFE

-279 YRKMQKKGMSFGD
+279 YSKMQKKGMAFSS
-292 IHDLHAF
+292 ILDLHAF
-299 RIIVADVDTCY
+299 RVIVADVDTCY

-368 AGVAAHWLYKTGTN
+368 AGVAAHWLYKTGMN
-382 NAHAEVQARAWLQ
+382 HAHAETQARAWLQ
-395 RLLELQM
+395 RLLELQT

-450 DVGDQAVAAKVNDIY
+450 DIGNQAVAARVNDMY
-465 VPLRSLLNNGDKV
+465 VPLRSPLNNGDKV
-478 EIIMAASAHPQ
+478 DIVTATSAHPQ

-512 QRGDAELLGRNLLEK
+512 QREDAETLGRNLLEK
-527 ALHSLGT
+527 ALQSLGGNYQQ
-534 DLKQV
+534 LAA
-539 EPADFRRV
+539 ADWQRV
-547 LTTFNTQ
+547 LGTFNVQ
-554 DEGQLLAAI
+554 EEGQLLAAI
-563 GMGEIF
+563 GMGEVF

-576 LLPEEEDRGKLV
+576 LLPEEDDRGRLA

-599 QLLPSRLNREGA
+599 QLLPSRLNREVA
-611 TKKPLLIRG
+611 VKKPLLIRG
-620 TEGMP
+620 TEGLP

-677 EAPQGEF
+677 DAHGDF

-725 TGITFTIQ
+725 TGITFTIL
-733 AHHRD
+733 AHDRD

-757 RVKG
+757 RVKN

>member
-1 MSLASES
+1 MPTASE
-8 ELGAMVPRLPLATA
+8 ATA
-22 MGEVLRLPPVSPALE
+22 QASQVFPIPETGEVLHLSPVLPDLE
-37 DPCAPLRAL
+37 DPCAPLREL
-46 LQQYMTPE
+46 LQLYMPQE
-54 EVVRAREAYEL
+54 DILRVREAFSL
-65 AATAHGAQTRRSG
+65 AENAHGGQSRRSG

-95 QLDIFTIQAALLH
+95 QLDISTIQAALLH
-108 DVIEDCNISKE
+108 DVIEDCGIAKE
-119 NIIERFGP
+119 RLAERFGA
-127 EVAEMVDGVSK
+127 EVAELVDGVSK

-185 MKPEK
+185 MAPEK

-202 APIAQRLGIHAIRI
+202 APIAQRLGIHAIRT
-216 ELEEMAFSHLYPKR
+216 ELEELAFSHLYPKR
-230 WHTLNEAVK
+230 WHALNEAVK
-239 AARGNRKEA
+239 AARGHRKEA
-248 VQKIEHALE
+248 VQKIGQLIAE
-257 DRLRQEGFA
+257 RLRQEGIPG
-266 AQVSG
+266 QVSG

-279 YRKMQKKGMSFGD
+279 YRKMQRKGLPFSA

-299 RIIVADVDTCY
+299 RIIVDDVDTCY

-317 SLYRPIPGR
+317 SLFRPIPGR

-351 HPVEVQIRTE
+351 HPVEVQVRTE

-368 AGVAAHWLYKTGTN
+368 AGVAAHWLYKSGVQKA
-382 NAHAEVQARAWLQ
+382 NAEAQARAWVQ
-395 RLLELQM
+395 RLLELQA

-409 FLESVK
+409 FLESLK

-432 LSLPRGA
+432 LNVPRGA
-439 TAVDFAYAVHT
+439 TAIDFAYSVHT
-450 DVGDQAVAAKVNDIY
+450 DVGNRAVAAKINEIY
-465 VPLRSLLNNGDKV
+465 VPLRTILDNGDKV
-478 EIIMAASAHPQ
+478 EIITADSAHPQ

-494 VVVTAKARS
+494 VVVTAKARANI
-503 SVRAYLKTI
+503 RAYLKTI
-512 QRGDAELLGRNLLEK
+512 QRDEAEMLGRSLLDRALRSIGSSLDVLGPADCQRVCGMFGVDSEK
-527 ALHSLGT
+527 ALMAS
-534 DLKQV
+534 
-539 EPADFRRV
+539 
-547 LTTFNTQ
+547 
-554 DEGQLLAAI
+554 I
-563 GMGEIF
+563 GMGEIV
-569 PLVVAHK
+569 PLVVAQK
-576 LLPEEEDRGKLV
+576 LVPEEGDRSGRLA

-599 QLLPSRLNREGA
+599 SLLPGRLAREEGR
-611 TKKPLLIRG
+611 KHPLLIRG
-620 TEGMP
+620 TEGLP

-642 FISAGKGVVVHTH
+642 FITAGKGIVVHTH

-669 WVDVQWDP
+669 WVDVHWDP
-677 EAPQGEF
+677 AAIGEF
-684 PVTIRVV
+684 PVSVRVV
-691 AESARGVLARIATLI
+691 AESGRGVLARVATHL
-706 SDEDSNI
+706 SDAEANI

-725 TGITFTIQ
+725 TGITFTIEVRD
-733 AHHRD
+733 RD
-738 HLAKIMRSLRSLP
+738 HLARVVRSLRSLP
-751 MVSRVQ
+751 TVSRVQ

>member
-1 MSLASES
+1 MDQLPD
-8 ELGAMVPRLPLATA
+8 GALMRSPAEMV
-22 MGEVLRLPPVSPALE
+22 GEEGGVGVVLRLPPVAPALE

-46 LQQYMTPE
+46 LVRYLGPE
-54 EVVRAREAYEL
+54 EVERAREAYQF
-65 AATAHGAQTRRSG
+65 AAAGHHAQFRRSG

-95 QLDIFTIQAALLH
+95 QLDLFTIQAALLH
-108 DVIEDCNISKE
+108 DVIEDCNVSKE
-119 NIIERFGP
+119 ALAERFGA
-127 EVAEMVDGVSK
+127 EVAELVDGVSK

-185 MKPEK
+185 MTAEK

-216 ELEEMAFSHLYPKR
+216 ELEELAFSHLYPKR
-230 WHTLNEAVK
+230 WHALSEAIK
-239 AARGNRKEA
+239 TARGNRKE
-248 VQKIEHALE
+248 VVVKIQQALE
-257 DRLRQEGFA
+257 ERLRREGIE

-279 YRKMQKKGMSFGD
+279 YHKMQKKGLPFSAV
-292 IHDLHAF
+292 HDLHAF
-299 RIIVADVDTCY
+299 RVIVADVDTCY

-368 AGVAAHWLYKTGTN
+368 AGVAAHWLYKSGGAN
-382 NAHAEVQARAWLQ
+382 LNAEVQARAWLQ
-395 RLLELQM
+395 RLLELQT

-432 LSLPRGA
+432 MNMPRGA
-439 TAVDFAYAVHT
+439 SAVDFAYAVHT
-450 DVGDQAVAAKVNDIY
+450 DIGDQAVAAKINDVY
-465 VPLRSLLNNGDKV
+465 VPLRSLLNNGDRV
-478 EIIMAASAHPQ
+478 EVITAASAHPQ

-494 VVVTAKARS
+494 FVVTAKARA
-503 SVRAYLKTI
+503 SVRAYLKTM
-512 QRGDAELLGRNLLEK
+512 QHSDAETLGRSLLAK
-527 ALHSLGT
+527 ALHSLGSN
-534 DLKQV
+534 L
-539 EPADFRRV
+539 EALGPADFQRILKLFQV
-547 LTTFNTQ
+547 ESESN
-554 DEGQLLAAI
+554 LLAAI
-563 GMGEIF
+563 GMGEVF

-576 LLPEEEDRGKLV
+576 LLPEGEDRGRLV

-599 QLLPSRLNREGA
+599 QFLPARLMREETA
-611 TKKPLLIRG
+611 KKPLLIRG

-677 EAPQGEF
+677 SAQGEF
-684 PVTIRVV
+684 PVNIRVV
-691 AESARGVLARIATLI
+691 AESARGVLARIATYI
-706 SDEDSNI
+706 SEDGSNI

-725 TGITFTIQ
+725 TGITFTIDV
-733 AHHRD
+733 HDRD
-738 HLAKIMRSLRSLP
+738 HLARIMRSLRSLP

>member
-1 MSLASES
+1 MQPATERCDP
-8 ELGAMVPRLPLATA
+8 EPEPVADGPGA
-22 MGEVLRLPPVSPALE
+22 VLRLPPVRPVLE
-37 DPCAPLRAL
+37 DPCAPLREL
-46 LQQYMTPE
+46 LRGYLPAA
-54 EVVRAREAYEL
+54 EVQRAREAYEF
-65 AATAHGAQTRRSG
+65 AAGAHGEQTRRSG

-95 QLDIFTIQAALLH
+95 RLDIASVQAALLH
-108 DVIEDCNISKE
+108 DVIEDCGVSKE
-119 NIIERFGP
+119 EIAERFGA
-127 EVAEMVDGVSK
+127 EVAELVDGVSK

-185 MKPEK
+185 MSAEK

-202 APIAQRLGIHAIRI
+202 APIAQRLGIQAIRI
-216 ELEEMAFSHLYPKR
+216 ELEELAFSHLYPKR
-230 WHTLNEAVK
+230 WHALSDAIK

-248 VQKIEHALE
+248 VQKIEQIIAE
-257 DRLRQEGFA
+257 RLRQEAIVGE
-266 AQVSG
+266 VSG

-279 YRKMQKKGMSFGD
+279 YRKMQAKGLPFSA

-299 RIIVADVDTCY
+299 RIIVKDVDTCY
-310 RVLGIIH
+310 RVLGIVH
-317 SLYRPIPGR
+317 SLFRPLPGR

-351 HPVEVQIRTE
+351 HPVEIQIRTE

-368 AGVAAHWLYKTGTN
+368 AGVAAHWLYKSGAQ
-382 NAHAEVQARAWLQ
+382 NAHAEAQARAWLQ
-395 RLLELQM
+395 RLLELQA

-409 FLESVK
+409 FLENIK

-450 DVGDQAVAAKVNDIY
+450 DVGNRAVAARINDMFA
-465 VPLRSLLNNGDKV
+465 PLRTLLNNGDKV
-478 EIIMAASAHPQ
+478 EIITAASARPQ

-494 VVVTAKARS
+494 VVVTAKARTS
-503 SVRAYLKTI
+503 IRAHLKTI
-512 QRGDAELLGRNLLEK
+512 QQDEAEMLGRNLLDK
-527 ALHSLGT
+527 ALQGLGSSLA
-534 DLKQV
+534 DLGDGALRDMPK
-539 EPADFRRV
+539 AFGKGS
-547 LTTFNTQ
+547 
-554 DEGQLLAAI
+554 EGELLAAV

-569 PLVVAHK
+569 PLVLAHK
-576 LLPEEEDRGKLV
+576 LLPVEDQGRLK

-599 QLLPSRLNREGA
+599 QLLPGRVSSGAVRE
-611 TKKPLLIRG
+611 PLLIRG
-620 TEGMP
+620 TEGLP

-642 FISAGKGVVVHTH
+642 FITAGKGIVVHTH

-677 EAPQGEF
+677 KVQGEF

-691 AESARGVLARIATLI
+691 AESGRGVLARIATHI
-706 SDEDSNI
+706 ADADANI
-713 DHVDIEP
+713 DRVDIEP

-725 TGITFTIQ
+725 TGITFTILV
-733 AHHRD
+733 HDRT
-738 HLAKIMRSLRSLP
+738 HLARVERNLRTLP
-751 MVSRVQ
+751 SISRVQ